1 MIEEQQ
7 SKNDDIATDE
17 HDSVGDLTAQERSEA
32 LKLAQQLDVEHMDSI
47 ISYGADT
54 QQNLTDFSQGVL
66 DKVQS
71 QDVGP
76 IGDTLSELMSNLSQA
91 NPSELAPVKQGFFAR
106 LFKNMQKSIYELTAK
121 YQKIGAQVDQ
131 VAGQLQ
137 HDQAE
142 LMSDNRMLDDLYSE
156 NMAFF
161 QQLNVHIVGAE
172 MKLTDIEKR
181 ELPTAQK
188 RAQESDNQ
196 LLAQKVQDLVQFQ
209 QRLEKRVH
217 DLKLTRQM
225 TLQQAPQIK
234 LIQTTNQVLAEKI
247 QTSINTSIPLWKN
260 QVTIALTL
268 LKQKKAV
275 TAQRAVSDTTNEL
288 LKSNSDMLQQNT
300 IETAKE
306 NERGVVD
313 IETLQ
318 HTQDQLIKTI
328 EETMTIQEEGRKK
341 RVVAEQQMKEMEVEL
356 KKKLLSMATE
366 ETNKQ

>member
-1 MIEEQQ
+1 M
-7 SKNDDIATDE
+7 
-17 HDSVGDLTAQERSEA
+17 
-32 LKLAQQLDVEHMDSI
+32 
-47 ISYGADT
+47 
-54 QQNLTDFSQGVL
+54 
-66 DKVQS
+66 
-71 QDVGP
+71 
-76 IGDTLSELMSNLSQA
+76 
-91 NPSELAPVKQGFFAR
+91 
-106 LFKNMQKSIYELTAK
+106 
-121 YQKIGAQVDQ
+121 
-131 VAGQLQ
+131 AGQLQ

-172 MKLTDIEKR
+172 MKLTDIERR

-225 TLQQAPQIK
+225 TLQQAPQIR

-275 TAQRAVSDTTNEL
+275 TAQRAVADTTNEL

-328 EETMTIQEEGRKK
+328 EETMTIQEEGREK

-366 ETNKQ
+366 ENNKQ